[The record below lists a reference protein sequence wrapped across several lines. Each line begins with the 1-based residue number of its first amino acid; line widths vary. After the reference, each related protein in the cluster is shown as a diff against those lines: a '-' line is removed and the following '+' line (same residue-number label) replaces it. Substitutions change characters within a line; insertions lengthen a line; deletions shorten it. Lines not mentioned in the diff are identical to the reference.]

1 MNRIIA
7 LILLLGLVISY
18 AAAQAPQSSP
28 APLVPCEEAA
38 EGAPCVT
45 IVTELSEV
53 VGTWRRYYQGANA
66 MGYSEFRSDGTVTI
80 GPDLQAGL
88 QATATIS
95 IDDGVAAIAA
105 NPGGPAPPEC
115 VTPGRYEMR
124 LIRVGDQPVALTF
137 SLMAEDDPCAFRVGD
152 FSMPM
157 IYYGGSGAEL
167 VMDPNVA
174 ARAQPLV
181 PCPDEVGEPYP
192 CSVVATRAED
202 AAGIWKQYVTRPDL
216 QAPGG
221 MGYQRIDRDGRFF
234 LADAPEHTVMPFGN
248 YPYGTYAFD
257 GNEVRLTVE
266 AAGVPPMCQTA
277 TGRMHVL
284 RYGAQPVALLM
295 APIADECPP
304 RLHDMRLPF
313 IWVAGTD

>member
-7 LILLLGLVISY
+7 WILLLGLVISY
-18 AAAQAPQSSP
+18 AAAQGPQMSP
-28 APLVPCEEAA
+28 PPLVPCEDAA
-38 EGAPCVT
+38 EGVPCVV

-115 VTPGRYEMR
+115 VTPGLYEMR
-124 LIRVGDQPVALTF
+124 LFRVGDRPVALSF
-137 SLMAEDDPCAFRVGD
+137 HLMAESDPCAFRVGD

-167 VMDPNVA
+167 AMDPGVA
-174 ARAQPLV
+174 ALAQSLV
-181 PCPDEVGEPYP
+181 PCPDEVDEPYP
-192 CSVVATRAED
+192 CAVVATRAED
-202 AAGIWKQYVTRPDL
+202 ASGIWKQYVGRPDL

-221 MGYQRIDRDGRFF
+221 MGFQRIDRDGRFF
-234 LADAPEHTVMPFGN
+234 LADSPENTAMIFRN
-248 YPYGTYAFD
+248 YPYGTMVFED
-257 GNEVRLTVE
+257 GEVQITV
-266 AAGVPPMCQTA
+266 ASVVPPGCETA
-277 TGRMHVL
+277 IHRFHVY
-284 RYGAQPVALLM
+284 RYGTQPVALRI
-295 APIADECPP
+295 APIEDACAP
-304 RLHDMRLPF
+304 RVRDMGQP
-313 IWVAGTD
+313 IVWVADAN